1 MEPSDNSVT
10 HWRLDLEAVENNARD
25 ALRRRH
31 AYRENPQAAENLPTI
46 WRNRSLD
53 IQANKHRTHFAAVIT
68 GLLARTS
75 DSSANPLS
83 LQTGK
88 PTRIGRYSAQSVW
101 ARFYG
106 VAQGV
111 VSVNGLKSSPFV
123 NGIYDQ
129 KKILERG
136 WSDNANT
143 ATVDRIVGWMEEVAE
158 YSHRQA
164 EQALDAFL
172 FEVPDAPSLDAIDYQ
187 ALEQLSVAEVLSTIE
202 SFLIA
207 DTENGRRGQAFV
219 AACLSLVHGD
229 QVTTPVSINDPSRK
243 SPGDV
248 WLVTETSALVAEAKQ
263 KTVRSSDIRA
273 FAKEVGDRLPGGVA
287 VYAALVND
295 DSQKPLVGD
304 WRSISESQGVLTA
317 IYDSPSALLRDAVV
331 WSGRPFTPAVTALCS
346 LIRRQLIH
354 LAVAPTTI
362 AAWDSTLE
370 VLNMV
375 HAGAVIVQ
383 LPSEL

>member
-1 MEPSDNSVT
+1 
-10 HWRLDLEAVENNARD
+10 
-25 ALRRRH
+25 
-31 AYRENPQAAENLPTI
+31 
-46 WRNRSLD
+46 
-53 IQANKHRTHFAAVIT
+53 
-68 GLLARTS
+68 
-75 DSSANPLS
+75 
-83 LQTGK
+83 
-88 PTRIGRYSAQSVW
+88 
-101 ARFYG
+101 
-106 VAQGV
+106 